1 MLVRSTKM
9 RHLCFVQLALV
20 QEKSSW
26 TGKSCVAFGLSL
38 EARETVSFCDKFS
51 PSWKLTILWIWLAGT
66 AFPPLTPYPHKEK
79 KKEKSMFYLTGISP
93 HFRFS
98 GKLCEVSVCL
108 TFLEASTLQKDI
120 HNIISMQQQNSMLGF
135 TLTRDEEV
143 SFFCTSMWKILV
155 WRTFWNIFS

>member
-20 QEKSSW
+20 REKSSW
-26 TGKSCVAFGLSL
+26 PGKSCVAFGLSL

-51 PSWKLTILWIWLAGT
+51 PNWKLAILWIWPAGT
-66 AFPPLTPYPHKEK
+66 SFPPLAPYPHKEK
-79 KKEKSMFYLTGISP
+79 KRKINVLLDW
-93 HFRFS
+93 HFTSFPVFWEV
-98 GKLCEVSVCL
+98 CEVYVCL
-108 TFLEASTLQKDI
+108 TFLEASTKDI
-120 HNIISMQQQNSMLGF
+120 HNIIPMQQQNSMLGF

-143 SFFCTSMWKILV
+143 SIFCTSMWKILV